1 MRQEHLTSRQNPL
14 LVHIRKL
21 QGSRNLPHSVREFY
35 RRGTKLLE
43 EAAKWYPG
51 LHTVICREG
60 LRLCKLSEQV
70 RVVTVPEDV
79 FKSISTVDTPQG
91 AIFLCR
97 LPERQQADLTAGT
110 LLLDG
115 IQDPG
120 NLGTMLRTADAL
132 GVPIALLDGCADPYS
147 FKTVRASMGA
157 VFRMDIPAITE
168 AEVLAQC
175 AEKNLMLTV
184 TALNDRAVDIRG
196 ADFRNA
202 VAVIGSEGQGVRQ
215 SLLEAA
221 AQSVIIP
228 MQAHC
233 ESLNAAIA
241 AAIVM
246 WQMKNGEYGG
256 EFNKRMLKY
265 WIWLSTRQNVSGA
278 QAIALLSRF
287 GSAVAIYQADEEALK
302 RGSDAPVPPR
312 LLDKSLTGAEI
323 ILQQCYQK
331 NIHVMTIQ
339 DAQYPARLRSI
350 DDPPIVL
357 YYKGVF
363 PAIDTSPV
371 IAMVGTR
378 KASAYGLMQAKR
390 LGYQVAKSGGIVVS
404 GGAEGIDTMCLTGA
418 LSADRPVIA
427 VLGCGVDVVYPASN
441 RTLFEDIAF
450 HGCLISEYPPQT
462 PALGSHFPVR
472 NRIISALSSAWSL

>member
-1 MRQEHLTSRQNPL
+1 MEERITSRRNPLLAHTKKLLTSR
-14 LVHIRKL
+14 
-21 QGSRNLPHSVREFY
+21 SYREKTGEFAAD
-35 RRGTKLLE
+35 GVKLLA
-43 EAAKWYPG
+43 EAARWYPG
-51 LHTVICREG
+51 LTTVIAEDG
-60 LRLCKLSEQV
+60 VELCKLPEQTRVV
-70 RVVTVPEDV
+70 RVPKDV
-79 FKSISTVDTPQG
+79 MQSISLMDAPQG

-97 LPERQQADLTAGT
+97 LPEASPAALVPGT

-175 AEKNLMLTV
+175 AEKNLMLTI

-246 WQMKNGEYGG
+246 WQMKNG
-256 EFNKRMLKY
+256 N
-265 WIWLSTRQNVSGA
+265 
-278 QAIALLSRF
+278 
-287 GSAVAIYQADEEALK
+287 
-302 RGSDAPVPPR
+302 
-312 LLDKSLTGAEI
+312 
-323 ILQQCYQK
+323 
-331 NIHVMTIQ
+331 
-339 DAQYPARLRSI
+339 
-350 DDPPIVL
+350 
-357 YYKGVF
+357 
-363 PAIDTSPV
+363 
-371 IAMVGTR
+371 
-378 KASAYGLMQAKR
+378 
-390 LGYQVAKSGGIVVS
+390 
-404 GGAEGIDTMCLTGA
+404 
-418 LSADRPVIA
+418 
-427 VLGCGVDVVYPASN
+427 
-441 RTLFEDIAF
+441 
-450 HGCLISEYPPQT
+450 
-462 PALGSHFPVR
+462 
-472 NRIISALSSAWSL
+472 

>member
-1 MRQEHLTSRQNPL
+1 MRQEHITSRQNPL

-21 QGSRNLPHSVREFY
+21 QASRSYRKASGEFAAE
-35 RRGTKLLE
+35 GTKLLE

-51 LHTVICREG
+51 LHTVVCREG
-60 LRLCKLSEQV
+60 LRLCKLPEQV

-110 LLLDG
+110 L
-115 IQDPG
+115 
-120 NLGTMLRTADAL
+120 
-132 GVPIALLDGCADPYS
+132 LLDGCADPYS

-196 ADFRNA
+196 ADLRNA

-256 EFNKRMLKY
+256 
-265 WIWLSTRQNVSGA
+265 
-278 QAIALLSRF
+278 
-287 GSAVAIYQADEEALK
+287 
-302 RGSDAPVPPR
+302 
-312 LLDKSLTGAEI
+312 
-323 ILQQCYQK
+323 
-331 NIHVMTIQ
+331 
-339 DAQYPARLRSI
+339 
-350 DDPPIVL
+350 
-357 YYKGVF
+357 
-363 PAIDTSPV
+363 
-371 IAMVGTR
+371 
-378 KASAYGLMQAKR
+378 
-390 LGYQVAKSGGIVVS
+390 
-404 GGAEGIDTMCLTGA
+404 
-418 LSADRPVIA
+418 
-427 VLGCGVDVVYPASN
+427 
-441 RTLFEDIAF
+441 
-450 HGCLISEYPPQT
+450 
-462 PALGSHFPVR
+462 
-472 NRIISALSSAWSL
+472 